1 MQGVFMN
8 FSARSIFLS
17 EVWVWLLL
25 AGAGVYLLYPL
36 RSSIRLGSDLAGG
49 TYLTLEVQVDK
60 AVDAELVAK
69 LQRIEMAL
77 KREGKKVPVTK
88 VVQNMAIVLTFDA
101 LQDAQSA
108 AQMIKTQ
115 EPELQQKTEGMT
127 VTLTLPA
134 AEQERIKKNAVQRNI
149 EVLRTRLDR
158 FSVAEIPI
166 TLQGEKNI
174 IVELPDVA
182 DPQQAK
188 EMIGR
193 AVHLEF
199 RLVDRAGSSRED
211 ILYEYDG
218 TLPDD
223 KEILAGQER
232 GEHKTFYLV
241 EKYAKVTGRMLKDA
255 RPAFG
260 GRSGVDPIVQFSL
273 DDEGAEQFYEL
284 TSKNYGRRLAIILDN
299 EVISAPEIHA
309 AIRSNGEISGG
320 FTSES
325 AKTLS
330 VLLKSGSFSA
340 PVTFEEERQIGPT
353 LGQDSRNRGLISC
366 AVGMGI
372 LFIFSLFYYRLAGLF
387 AFIALVYNILLVLLG
402 LAWLKATLTLPGIA
416 GMVLTVGMA
425 IDASIL
431 IYERIREELAQGIPL
446 RKAINEGFGGAM
458 GVILDANITTF
469 IVGVLLYNFGSGPIQ
484 GFAVTMML
492 GIIAT
497 LITGLFFLK
506 SLFKYALNVFHIQ
519 KLRV

>member
-1 MQGVFMN
+1 MN
-8 FSARSIFLS
+8 FSARSLVAADLVF
-17 EVWVWLLL
+17 WVLL
-25 AGAGVYLLYPL
+25 AGIGVYLLYPL

-49 TYLTLEVQVDK
+49 TYLTLEVQVEK
-60 AVDAELVAK
+60 AVEAELITK
-69 LQRIEMAL
+69 LQRIENML
-77 KREGKKVPVTK
+77 KKEGKRAPVSK
-88 VVQNMAIVLTFDA
+88 AIKDMAITLTFDSV
-101 LQDAQSA
+101 QDAQNA
-108 AQMIKTQ
+108 AYMLKAQ
-115 EPELQQKTEGMT
+115 EPDLSQKSEGAT
-127 VTLTLPA
+127 ITLSLPER
-134 AEQERIKKNAVQRNI
+134 EQERIKKGAVQKNI

-174 IVELPDVA
+174 IIELPDVA

-199 RLVDRAGSSRED
+199 RLVDRTAPSRED
-211 ILYEYDG
+211 LLYEYDG

-232 GEHKTFYLV
+232 GDHKSYYLV

-260 GRSGVDPIVQFSL
+260 GKSGIEPIVQFSL
-273 DDEGAEQFYEL
+273 DEEGAEQFYEI
-284 TSKNYGRRLAIILDN
+284 TSKNYGRMLAIVLDG
-299 EVISAPEIHA
+299 EVISAPQIHA
-309 AIRSNGEISGG
+309 AIRASGEISGS

-330 VLLKSGSFSA
+330 VLLKSGAFSA
-340 PVTFEEERQIGPT
+340 PVTFEEERQIGPA
-353 LGQDSRNRGLISC
+353 LGQDSRNRGLLSC

-387 AFIALVYNILLVLLG
+387 AFIALIYNILLVMLG

-431 IYERIREELAQGIPL
+431 IYERIREELAQGVPL
-446 RKAINEGFGGAM
+446 RKAVNEGFGGAM

-469 IVGVLLYNFGSGPIQ
+469 
-484 GFAVTMML
+484 
-492 GIIAT
+492 
-497 LITGLFFLK
+497 
-506 SLFKYALNVFHIQ
+506 
-519 KLRV
+519 